1 MGTLGSM
8 QLKLSAGPV
17 ARTPPFPH
25 PPTCPPASPASTS
38 TTSPTYLPTCIHINY
53 IYCIHHLPTPPT
65 SYPTAPATTRP
76 PLLLLT
82 SGVQHTPRRP
92 RPRPAACP
100 CSGLPSPRCLKCQAT
115 DLTTLDAIPIN
126 HRKRIFSSPTSFL
139 HRLLLSVPSQPDRPH
154 DCMLPC
160 SHHRTRSTAS
170 TPHSL
175 TVLITALTTTVF
187 VASVPLFASQG
198 TPHSPQPPR
207 ALLSPCPP
215 ARTCTS
221 TSRPG

>member
-1 MGTLGSM
+1 MPYSGLRKRGLLHEHSRQHATKTQCWSSC
-8 QLKLSAGPV
+8 KD
-17 ARTPPFPH
+17 PPFPN
-25 PPTCPPASPASTS
+25 PTC
-38 TTSPTYLPTCIHINY
+38 LPTCIHIIYINY
-53 IYCIHHLPTPPT
+53 IHCIHHLPTPPT

-126 HRKRIFSSPTSFL
+126 HRKRNFSIFSSPTSFL

-175 TVLITALTTTVF
+175 TVLFTALTTTVF

-198 TPHSPQPPR
+198 TPHSP
-207 ALLSPCPP
+207 
-215 ARTCTS
+215 
-221 TSRPG
+221 

>member
-1 MGTLGSM
+1 MLV
-8 QLKLSAGPV
+8 QLQGPPLS
-17 ARTPPFPH
+17 RPH
-25 PPTCPPASPASTS
+25 L
-38 TTSPTYLPTCIHINY
+38 LPTCIHIIYINY
-53 IYCIHHLPTPPT
+53 IHCIHHLPTPPT

-126 HRKRIFSSPTSFL
+126 HRKRSFSIFSSPTSFL

-154 DCMLPC
+154 DCMLAISPALMGC
-160 SHHRTRSTAS
+160 MGPQDTQPQETGGRTTRNAHLVLTGGLPTADMQFRPQNKEAMS
-170 TPHSL
+170 RL
-175 TVLITALTTTVF
+175 
-187 VASVPLFASQG
+187 ASWS
-198 TPHSPQPPR
+198 
-207 ALLSPCPP
+207 
-215 ARTCTS
+215 
-221 TSRPG
+221 